1 MKNLF
6 NTFLLIVSFGVLLS
20 GCTST
25 KIMNKAI
32 SNDTKE
38 GPKIRLDLANQ
49 YYNDGDYYKAIQ
61 LYEIVINEN
70 IMIKDLEEVYYNYA
84 GCHFAQFDF
93 QTASTLY
100 NSFYKAYPESPNAD
114 DAYYFR
120 ALSSYEQAEQDYRL
134 DQSTM
139 VQAMKELQD
148 YLITF
153 PEGVHAKEATDKIN
167 EIRLTNERKEL
178 ATGKLYFQITE
189 YKAAISEYNR
199 FIEDN
204 PTSELVE
211 EAYFEMLKARYEL
224 AKNSI
229 DSKKKERLQEV
240 LTHHGYFME
249 KYSTGPFASEVN
261 EIQQKTKKDLNQL

>member
-1 MKNLF
+1 MRNIF
-6 NTFLLIVSFGVLLS
+6 NTFALTISVSLLLLS
-20 GCTST
+20 CTST
-25 KIMNKAI
+25 KMMTKAI
-32 SNDTKE
+32 ANDTKE
-38 GPKIRLDLANQ
+38 GPKIRLDLANK
-49 YYNDGDYYKAIQ
+49 YYEEGDYYKAIQ

-70 IMIKDLEEVYYNYA
+70 IMVKDLEEVYYNYA
-84 GCHFAQFDF
+84 GCHFAQFDYV
-93 QTASTLY
+93 TASNLY
-100 NSFYKAYPESPNAD
+100 NSFYKAYPESRNAD

-153 PEGVHAKEATDKIN
+153 PEGEHAKEATDKIQ

-178 ATGKLYFQITE
+178 ATGKLYYKITE

-211 EAYFEMLKARYEL
+211 EAYYEMLNARYEL

-229 DSKKKERLQEV
+229 DSKKKERLEDV
-240 LTHHGYFME
+240 LKHYGYFME
-249 KYSTGPFASEVN
+249 KYSTGPFANAAN

>member
-1 MKNLF
+1 MRNIFK
-6 NTFLLIVSFGVLLS
+6 TFILIATLGVLFS
-20 GCTST
+20 GCTSSKLMT
-25 KIMNKAI
+25 KTIA
-32 SNDTKE
+32 NDTKE
-38 GPKIRLDLANQ
+38 GPKMRLDLANK
-49 YYNDGDYYKAIQ
+49 YYEEGDYYKAIQ
-61 LYEIVINEN
+61 LYEVVINEN
-70 IMIKDLEEVYYNYA
+70 IMVKDLEEVYYNYA
-84 GCHFAQFDF
+84 GCHFAQYDYE
-93 QTASTLY
+93 TASNLY
-100 NSFYKAYPESPNAD
+100 NSFYKAYPESDNAD
-114 DAYYFR
+114 DAYYYR

-153 PEGVHAKEATDKIN
+153 PEGEHAKEATDKIT

-178 ATGKLYFQITE
+178 ATGKLYYKITE

-199 FIEDN
+199 FIEDH

-211 EAYFEMLKARYEL
+211 EAYYEMLKARYEL

-229 DSKKKERLQEV
+229 ESKKKERLEEV
-240 LTHHGYFME
+240 LTHYGYFME
-249 KYSTGPFASEVN
+249 KYSTGPFVSEMN